1 MRLVVEGV
9 VGSYGDE
16 GLDLLKAFETIKKW
30 HDYEMSSPR
39 YQVDNYKNPCFE
51 FKANWYTRVGGWDL
65 VRIMVRQHSTS
76 YFCYKTRHQHGCF

>member
-16 GLDLLKAFETIKKW
+16 GLDLLKEAFETIKKW

-39 YQVDNYKNPCFE
+39 YQVDNYKSPCFE

-65 VRIMVRQHSTS
+65 ERIM
-76 YFCYKTRHQHGCF
+76 KTLNKLFLL